1 MFRVDKLLLTREL
14 DTRYFVEYRNSEKEG
29 MVNNSSWC
37 NEFTNLG
44 LLLILGQQLS
54 SKTVI
59 DNVHMLEQNTAK

>member
-14 DTRYFVEYRNSEKEG
+14 DTRYFVEYRNSEKER

-44 LLLILGQQLS
+44 LGQQLS

-59 DNVHMLEQNTAK
+59 DNVNIIQLSKIN